1 MQDQVSAAGRLLRTG
16 LVCAL
21 WALCSGQLGCGY
33 ALQQEVDTL
42 RQQQR
47 ESEAR
52 QNAKI
57 QQLQAQLDRERAL
70 REVDMRRVASRVEC
84 HSERVRDFL
93 KECEEGS
100 DVCSEQGV
108 ANAFQFMITQ
118 PYVQIY
124 MRPHGGSKALV
135 ATRRGQLATMGD
147 PKNWLPSTR
156 FLVLVQPRAESPE
169 SRDEALRLGREIQRY
184 LINDLFA
191 EEKGVRVLGPKVLP
205 CKMKADEVASHVRRW
220 DVPVKGEPASHES
233 SVRLWVFRTDC

>member
-1 MQDQVSAAGRLLRTG
+1 MPSKVGASSALLRAG
-16 LVCAL
+16 LLCAL
-21 WALCSGQLGCGY
+21 GAGQPGCGF
-33 ALQQEVDTL
+33 ALRQEVEAL
-42 RQQQR
+42 KQQQL

-52 QNAKI
+52 QNAKL
-57 QQLQAQLDRERAL
+57 QQLQSQLDRERAL

-84 HSERVRDFL
+84 HSDRVRDFL

-124 MRPHGGSKALV
+124 MRPHQGSKGLV

-156 FLVLVQPRAESPE
+156 FLVLVQPRSESVD
-169 SRDEALRLGREIQRY
+169 SREEALRLGREIQRY
-184 LINDLFA
+184 LINDLFSD
-191 EEKGVRVLGPKVLP
+191 EKGVRVLGPKVLP